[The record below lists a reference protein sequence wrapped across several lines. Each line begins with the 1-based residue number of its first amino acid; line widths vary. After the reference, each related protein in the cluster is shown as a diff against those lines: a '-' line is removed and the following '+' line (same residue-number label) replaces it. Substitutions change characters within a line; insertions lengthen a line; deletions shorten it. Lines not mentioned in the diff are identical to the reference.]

1 MNSKLIS
8 LYSQILFEYAL
19 KNNKLETYYDLLSSL
34 LKTFEDS
41 DKLFYFLFLSYAKKQ
56 FKKKIVYDIFHE
68 QLDFFIITFIWAII
82 DFNHVQLIVKIFTD
96 FLFKVNRFKKIKYVK
111 IYSSNKLSKSS
122 LEKLKNYLKKYF
134 NSDILLKN
142 IVNNDFIGGIKLET
156 ENFSIDNL
164 ISSRL
169 IKMKNNLIDD
179 VINNDN
185 SSYLHSGLESGLN
198 NVK

>member
-68 QLDFFIITFIWAII
+68 QLDFFIITFI
-82 DFNHVQLIVKIFTD
+82 
-96 FLFKVNRFKKIKYVK
+96 
-111 IYSSNKLSKSS
+111 
-122 LEKLKNYLKKYF
+122 
-134 NSDILLKN
+134 
-142 IVNNDFIGGIKLET
+142 
-156 ENFSIDNL
+156 
-164 ISSRL
+164 
-169 IKMKNNLIDD
+169 
-179 VINNDN
+179 
-185 SSYLHSGLESGLN
+185 
-198 NVK
+198 